1 MKIILGLRLDG
12 ERGWR
17 AAGRLGAPV
26 CGPLGLLDLL
36 ETRLGLLQAEC
47 APVLRV
53 TQYRECLARVDGA
66 SRFFHASFRVDPINS
81 AAALLGWR
89 DAWHLHGWSGASPEA
104 AGTRVADM
112 AAVETLA
119 RERLAPSVGERL
131 ARVAQALTGQRA
143 GIESVKLVEPL
154 EAFPK
159 RWREVLSSLPV
170 QVMPACGASAGPDST
185 LGQLQRALLASRE
198 GRRGQRIAWREDGSL
213 RVVRAQTRLLGA
225 RWLAHEL
232 AAAREDTVL
241 VAESDRTLLDASFDA
256 ADVPRQGFRQPDAAA
271 PALQLLP
278 LALATVWTPLD
289 VHALLQFLVHPLSPF
304 PREARHRL
312 AEVLAQ
318 HPGVGGPRWREAV
331 AALADALPARAA
343 ELEHALALW
352 ADGPRYAEQP
362 GAPIQALRQRT
373 QAIADACVARLA
385 DEDACRSAAAA
396 TALAHARDLGLALQ
410 MLQAQGQSTL
420 ARAALRALLAFAAP
434 CTAQGAAAAALQA
447 QAGRVPAVADPGAL
461 LEPFSRVVWWNLGAP
476 ALPAH
481 DPWSPRELAV
491 LAHAGMQW
499 PSRARRLQWR
509 GDDWLRP
516 ILNARDELVLMLP
529 AQDEEPHPLWQQ
541 IQSLVEGLQPT
552 PLTDLLHGGGG
563 LPALDHV
570 PLPARRRWWQLPPEL
585 KLAPRA
591 CESYSSL
598 ALFLDA
604 PHRWVLKYAA
614 RLEPSRLL
622 AVADANLLYGN
633 LAHRLFERL
642 FRREDALALKGD
654 ALSTWFEAAF
664 AAVLAE
670 EGAVL
675 LMPGRQADRERLR
688 LTLWR
693 AITECLRQFEA
704 AGAEAAT
711 PERALAGSFVGG
723 AVAGSADLVLRK
735 PSGEL
740 AILDLKWSSR
750 RYEEQLAQARHLQ
763 LAVYGELLRQETG
776 AWPGVAYFGLA
787 NARLMT
793 PDAGFFPQARVLSP
807 PEGESTAL
815 LWRRFVAGWGW
826 RRGQLDAG
834 AIEVVARD
842 IDATPESLAP
852 EDALAPQAA
861 PEGGDD
867 YRWLTGWED

>member
-1 MKIILGLRLDG
+1 MKITLGLCLDG

-17 AAGRLGAPV
+17 AADRLGAPV

-36 ETRLGLLQAEC
+36 ETRLGLLQAPC

-53 TQYRECLARVDGA
+53 TQYRECLARMDGA
-66 SRFFHASFRVDPINS
+66 SRFFHASFGLDPIHS
-81 AAALLGWR
+81 AATLLAWR
-89 DAWHLHGWSGASPEA
+89 DAWHLHGWTGAAPEA
-104 AGTRVADM
+104 AGSRVADM
-112 AAVETLA
+112 ASVETVA
-119 RERLAPSVGERL
+119 RELLAPSVGERL
-131 ARVAQALTGQRA
+131 ARVAKALTRQRA
-143 GIESVKLVEPL
+143 GIESVELVEPL
-154 EAFPK
+154 EAFPG
-159 RWREVLSSLPV
+159 RWREVLASLPMRA
-170 QVMPACGASAGPDST
+170 MPACGACAGPGST
-185 LGQLQRALLASRE
+185 LGQLQRALLALRE
-198 GRRGQRIAWREDGSL
+198 GRRGQRLAWHEDGSL

-241 VAESDRTLLDASFDA
+241 VAGSDRTLLDASFDA

-278 LALATVWTPLD
+278 LALATVWAPLD
-289 VHALLQFLVHPLSPF
+289 VHALLQFLVHPLAPF
-304 PREARHRL
+304 PHEARHRL

-331 AALADALPARAA
+331 AALAAAQPARAA
-343 ELEHALALW
+343 ELERALALW
-352 ADGPRYAEQP
+352 VDGPRHAEQP
-362 GAPIQALRQRT
+362 GAPIQALLQRT
-373 QAIADACVARLA
+373 QVIADACAARLA
-385 DEDACRSAAAA
+385 GEDACRSAAAA
-396 TALAHARDLGLALQ
+396 TALAHARELGLALQ
-410 MLQAQGQSTL
+410 MLQAQGQHTL
-420 ARAALRALLAFAAP
+420 ARTALRALLVLAQ
-434 CTAQGAAAAALQA
+434 CTGQGAADAALQA
-447 QAGRVPAVADPGAL
+447 QAGRVPAVTDPGAL
-461 LEPFSRVVWWNLGAP
+461 LEPFSRVVWWQPGAA

-481 DPWSPRELAV
+481 DPWSPRELAL
-491 LAHAGMQW
+491 LARAGMQW
-499 PSRARRLQWR
+499 PSPAKRLQWR

-516 ILNARDELVLMLP
+516 VLNARDELVLVLP
-529 AQDEEPHPLWQQ
+529 PQDEEPHPLWQQ
-541 IQSLVEGLQPT
+541 IQGLVEGLRPAA
-552 PLTDLLHGGGG
+552 LEDLLHGGDG
-563 LPALDHV
+563 LPALAHA
-570 PLPARRRWWQLPPEL
+570 PLPARRRWWQLPPEV

-591 CESYSSL
+591 RESYSSL

-642 FRREDALALKGD
+642 FRREDAFTLKGD
-654 ALSTWFEAAF
+654 ALRAWFEAAF
-664 AAVLAE
+664 ATVLAE

-675 LMPGRQADRERLR
+675 LMPGRHAERERLR

-704 AGAEAAT
+704 AGAAAAT

-735 PSGEL
+735 ACGEL

-776 AWPGVAYFGLA
+776 TWPDVAYFGLA
-787 NARLMT
+787 NACLMA
-793 PDAGFFPQARVLSP
+793 PDAGFFPQARVLPP

-815 LWRRFVAGWGW
+815 LWRRFVAGWRW

-834 AIEVVARD
+834 AIEVVAKD
-842 IDATPESLAP
+842 IEATPESLAP

-861 PEGGDD
+861 PEGEDD